1 EAFFFL
7 WFNGFCHLSCGIV
20 APQVLTV
27 FFTGRR
33 RSRIG
38 MYLLDYLVGAVP
50 PVATL
55 ENKLRQHSR
64 RCRNGFATKH
74 VVTLLHSF

>member
-1 EAFFFL
+1 
-7 WFNGFCHLSCGIV
+7 IV
-20 APQVLTV
+20 APQVLAV
-27 FFTGRR
+27 FLARRCGR
-33 RSRIG
+33 G
-38 MYLLDYLVGAVP
+38 VGVYLLDYLVGAVP